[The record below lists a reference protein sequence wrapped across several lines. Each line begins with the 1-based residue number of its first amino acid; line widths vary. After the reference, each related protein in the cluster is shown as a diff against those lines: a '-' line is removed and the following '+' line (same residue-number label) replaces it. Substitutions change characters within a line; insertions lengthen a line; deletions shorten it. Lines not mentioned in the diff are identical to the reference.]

1 MSHDHVWLTATYYT
15 QHILHSHVNIT
26 LFLQLE
32 INKHFCFFF
41 IPTGNYTIHVLGIGN
56 QDLTSELPIKVKGF
70 FCFVFVFFS
79 QL

>member
-32 INKHFCFFF
+32 INKHFCF
-41 IPTGNYTIHVLGIGN
+41 ILTGNYTIHVLGKGS